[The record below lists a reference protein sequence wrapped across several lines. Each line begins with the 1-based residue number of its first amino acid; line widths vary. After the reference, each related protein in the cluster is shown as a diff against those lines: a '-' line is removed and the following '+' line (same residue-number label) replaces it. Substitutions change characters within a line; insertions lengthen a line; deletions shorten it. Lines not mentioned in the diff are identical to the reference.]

1 MDEVRHPR
9 AFLLWISG
17 LFRSYM
23 SQHILSLGV
32 LGLDLGLLA
41 FSHIFS
47 ILLANTGM
55 RWNLIE

>member
-1 MDEVRHPR
+1 MAGDV
-9 AFLLWISG
+9 FVLMYQVISTQLLWISG

-23 SQHILSLGV
+23 SQHMLSLGV

-47 ILLANTGM
+47 IFLANAGM
-55 RWNLIE
+55 

>member
-1 MDEVRHPR
+1 
-9 AFLLWISG
+9 
-17 LFRSYM
+17 M
-23 SQHILSLGV
+23 SQHMLSLGV

-55 RWNLIE
+55 RWNIVE